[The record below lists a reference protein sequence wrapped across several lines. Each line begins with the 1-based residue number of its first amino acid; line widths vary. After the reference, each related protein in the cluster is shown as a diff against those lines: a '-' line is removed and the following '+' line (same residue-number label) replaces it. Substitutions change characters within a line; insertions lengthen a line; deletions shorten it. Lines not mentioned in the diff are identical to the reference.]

1 MQERMS
7 RQRVQ
12 LAWDPTNC
20 LHCFGCTTRCMQQAL
35 TVDHERSTLS
45 YDIRKCIR
53 CGNCLRG
60 CPTGALHAETVQVP

>member
-1 MQERMS
+1 
-7 RQRVQ
+7 
-12 LAWDPTNC
+12 
-20 LHCFGCTTRCMQQAL
+20 MQQAL